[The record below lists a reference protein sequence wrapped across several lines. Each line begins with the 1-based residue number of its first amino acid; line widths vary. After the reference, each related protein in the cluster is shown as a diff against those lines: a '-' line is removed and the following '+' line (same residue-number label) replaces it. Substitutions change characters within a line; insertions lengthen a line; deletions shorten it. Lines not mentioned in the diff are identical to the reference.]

1 MLLQRNASIRNLNT
15 KLWPPIIYILAHSG
29 ACETLRATAVGFLS
43 RPKLSTLALCY
54 ITRACDD

>member
-43 RPKLSTLALCY
+43 SPKLSPSV
-54 ITRACDD
+54 I

>member
-1 MLLQRNASIRNLNT
+1 MLLQRNASIRHL
-15 KLWPPIIYILAHSG
+15 S
-29 ACETLRATAVGFLS
+29 ACETLRATAVGILS